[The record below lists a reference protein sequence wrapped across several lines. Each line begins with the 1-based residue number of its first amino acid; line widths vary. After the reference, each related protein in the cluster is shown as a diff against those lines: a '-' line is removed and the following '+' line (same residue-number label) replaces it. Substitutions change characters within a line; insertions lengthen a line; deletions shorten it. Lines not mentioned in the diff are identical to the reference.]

1 MLTKPENTL
10 KLSIFTIGFT
20 TLVAQIIFL
29 RDFIS
34 VYNGNELIVGI
45 ILANWMFTTAI
56 GAYLG
61 KFIKTAENQ
70 KKFITYA
77 HILLG
82 ILPLLLVYAIYFSLE
97 FLFVPGQMV
106 NMVEVFIISF
116 FILAPFCLVSGILF
130 TILSAYY
137 SSLIDSNVI
146 NKVYGYEALGA
157 LIGGV
162 IFNFIFIFF
171 LRTYHS
177 LIVLFVLNFAIASIL
192 LFLANQKIGTYITV
206 FFTVFISVVL
216 LLNDFDINAF
226 KHQFQNQE
234 VLYHKDTPYGKIA
247 VTKFADQINFYDNGV
262 FQFSDNNVIA
272 REEGVHYGMIQ
283 HPEPKNILLI
293 SGGASGMI
301 HEILKYDIESLD
313 YIEQN
318 PGLIEMGQLYTE
330 NIVED
335 NRISVIKDDPR
346 LFLKNKSEKKY
357 DVILINLPDP
367 YSTQVNR
374 FYTLE
379 FFEQL
384 RKNLDQYGIVTI
396 NLLSKVNYIS
406 EEARNIHSS
415 IYSTLKLVFQN
426 VIIIPGE
433 KNYFVASNVNL
444 SQNITELIDNRQI
457 KTEYIN
463 NNYLDDNTIKAES
476 DQLKVDISTEID
488 INEDFNPVVYFFQL
502 KYWLSYFNLNY
513 YLLGILIILPVFI
526 VILRFN
532 YINLGLFVTGF
543 SASSIE
549 VILII
554 AFQVIYG
561 YTYQMM
567 GILITFF
574 MVGLWIGSIYVIKKV
589 PVKIN
594 TYSITQYL
602 IGIFAVLLTLTLYL
616 LKNSYSGYIIVHG
629 SFIIL
634 ISIIGTLTGLQFSL
648 ASKLRDKSILS
659 VASSSY
665 SSDLLGAAIG
675 AILIASI
682 LIPLFGLIKVSL
694 ILSIVNFIIGLLI
707 LVKAKKHI

>member
-61 KFIKTAENQ
+61 KFIKKTETQ
-70 KKFITYA
+70 KKLIVYA

-82 ILPLLLVYAIYFSLE
+82 ILPLLLVYFIYFSLE

-116 FILAPFCLVSGILF
+116 FILAPFCLVSGTLF
-130 TILSAYY
+130 TIISAYF
-137 SSLIDSNVI
+137 SSIVDKNSI

-157 LIGGV
+157 IIGGL
-162 IFNFIFIFF
+162 IFNFVFIFF

-177 LIVLFVLNFAIASIL
+177 LIVLFVLNLSIAGIL
-192 LFLANQKIGTYITV
+192 FFLTDKKIGTYITA
-206 FFTVFISVVL
+206 FFTIVISVFL

-234 VLYHKDTPYGKIA
+234 ILYHKDTPYGKIA

-262 FQFSDNNVIA
+262 FQFSDNNIIA

-283 HPEPKNILLI
+283 HPAPKNVLLI

-301 HEILKYDIESLD
+301 HEILKYDIQSLD

-318 PGLIEMGQLYTE
+318 PGLIEMGKLYTD

-335 NRISVIKDDPR
+335 DRISIIKEDPR

-367 YSTQVNR
+367 YSTQINR
-374 FYTLE
+374 FYTSE

-384 RKNLDQYGIVTI
+384 RKNLDQYGVVSIS
-396 NLLSKVNYIS
+396 LLSKVNYIS

-415 IYSTLKLVFQN
+415 IYSTLKLIFQN
-426 VIIIPGE
+426 VIIIPGD
-433 KNYFVASNVNL
+433 KNYFIASNVNL
-444 SQNITELIDNRQI
+444 SQAISELINVRQI
-457 KTEYIN
+457 KTEYVN
-463 NNYLDDNTIKAES
+463 NNYLDDETIKAES
-476 DQLKVDISTEID
+476 DKLKVDISTEID
-488 INEDFNPVVYFFQL
+488 INEDFNPVVYLFQL

-543 SASSIE
+543 SSSSIE

-574 MVGLWIGSIYVIKKV
+574 MVGLWLGSIYLIKKV
-589 PVKIN
+589 PIKVN

-602 IGIFAVLLTLTLYL
+602 IGIFAVLLTITLYL
-616 LKNSYSGYIIVHG
+616 LKNSYTGIIVVHS
-629 SFIIL
+629 SFILLIL
-634 ISIIGTLTGLQFSL
+634 IIGILTGLQFSL
-648 ASKLRDKSILS
+648 ASKLRDQS
-659 VASSSY
+659 VITIASYTY
-665 SSDLLGAAIG
+665 SSELIGAAVG